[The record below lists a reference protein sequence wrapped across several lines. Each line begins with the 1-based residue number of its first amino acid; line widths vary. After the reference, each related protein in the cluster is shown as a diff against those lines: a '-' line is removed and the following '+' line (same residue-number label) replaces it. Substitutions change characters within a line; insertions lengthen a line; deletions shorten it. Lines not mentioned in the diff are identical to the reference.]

1 MLCYHCNAKPVC
13 TIYNNLSKH
22 MDTTTIVVE
31 DCVHY
36 FDSNEQP
43 KIDKVSYPSS
53 PKVHHAGFQLLNSN
67 LKDYKDFNQNKKED
81 KEDRKNYYMCSFCES
96 NKTEKYRCED
106 CGVEICE
113 NCANLDAFTGK
124 KYCDYCWE
132 KK

>member
-13 TIYNNLSKH
+13 TIYNNLNKH

-43 KIDKVSYPSS
+43 KLDKIPYPSS
-53 PKVHHAGFQLLNSN
+53 SKAHHTGFQLLNSN

-81 KEDRKNYYMCSFCES
+81 KENSSMCSFCES
-96 NKTEKYRCED
+96 DKTEKYRCED
-106 CGVEICE
+106 CGIEICE